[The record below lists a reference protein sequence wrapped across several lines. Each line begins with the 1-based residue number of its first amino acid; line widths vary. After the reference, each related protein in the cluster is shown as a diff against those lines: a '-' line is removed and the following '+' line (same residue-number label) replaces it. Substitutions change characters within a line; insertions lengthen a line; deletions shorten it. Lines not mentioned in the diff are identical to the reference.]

1 MRFTPCSVDGVWEI
15 DIEPIVDHRGFFAR
29 TWCEKEFADHG
40 LVATWPQQ
48 NLQSSPRAGTMRGFH
63 YQIPP
68 DSEVKLVRCTR
79 GTVFDVALDLRPDS
93 PTFGR
98 WSGTVLR
105 ASDHKAIWVPEG
117 CAHAYLT
124 LEDDSEVFYLT
135 SHAYI
140 PSAVRGV
147 RYDDPF
153 FAVEWPRSVEM
164 VPADYDNWPWFDDER
179 AEELH
184 PNNQAVQL

>member
-1 MRFTPCSVDGVWEI
+1 MKFTPGSVEDVWEV
-15 DIEPIVDHRGFFAR
+15 DIEPVADHRGFFAR

-68 DSEVKLVRCTR
+68 HSEVKLVRCTR
-79 GTVFDVALDLRPDS
+79 GAVFDVALDIRPDS

-105 ASDHKAIWVPEG
+105 AADHKAVWVPEG

-135 SHAYI
+135 SHTYV

-147 RYDDPF
+147 RFDDPF

-164 VPADYDNWPWFDDER
+164 VPADYDDWAWFDDER
-179 AEELH
+179 AEELR
-184 PNNQAVQL
+184 PNDQAVQP